1 MIVTFVSQCQKNS
14 LKRTRRVLDAY
25 ANRIGDNVWQTIITE
40 EGLMMVKKL
49 LRKTAS
55 KNTAVSCHWIRS
67 RRRTELMWIVGNRN
81 QFNSEGHVPVN
92 TTQKELITDVITM
105 KPKKDQLYANT
116 QLQPLAEHLFAV
128 GYVAEQ
134 LFKNTVRND
143 EKNNLAN
150 IAYLAGCLHD
160 LGKIDPHFQDWVRK
174 GKQKDEESD
183 GQHIDSKFTFDKHP
197 RHNEISSVLLS
208 LFDDQITGI
217 NLQQREALQHAVYWH
232 HAKPFRGKD
241 EKGNFDKVFNVYET
255 FKKNLSVEEFEKV
268 LQDVISLLKAV
279 NKIAER
285 QDNTNILNEKLV
297 WSLSDLIDR
306 FEKFEHYYN
315 GKDFS
320 EFKSYSL
327 NDDFEKLRSKI
338 QKNAQNN
345 LLRACVISADRIV
358 SKQTAEDLMA
368 YIQEGRLDELANNA
382 VETTSFLTM
391 YLENSSTK
399 FPPSERTTVQN
410 DIAKKLNEQ
419 PKIPVLA
426 GPAGCGKTRIAL
438 EWARLQKAEKI
449 IWVCPRVQVCQ
460 GIFQELIETY
470 LPDADV
476 EIFTGEFKYT
486 NEWGKETIEEDYFS
500 ADVVVTTIDQILSSI
515 VTHSNVNS
523 LIPFMNAHVVFD
535 EYHEYIP
542 MDIFNLLFAELIAN
556 KNMHA
561 DYQKKALLVSA
572 TPHYFYLENVL
583 GFNVDEKH
591 SQVISMKSFNQSQYR
606 LNFIDYDENSL
617 TGNPFYQSYDAKTF
631 VISNTAQ
638 TAQLGFIYQK
648 NNENSILF
656 HSKFKKSDKRELFD
670 EVYEA
675 FKKEGSEKYSILRS
689 GPIVQAS
696 LNISSDAMLT
706 EMTSPENMLQRLGRL
721 DRFGENSEVNI
732 LSVAITDAVKNGKT
746 IGTSAYFLNQLS
758 MLQTTK
764 VWYDYLQDQIGE
776 KTFSLTDLYRLY
788 KEFYSSDA
796 GSKATQSD
804 LEKALKKSI
813 ALMGSK
819 VSEPTVVVKT
829 KSKER
834 KSKISKNSLRGD
846 SCFVQMA
853 VLNLDDYQNP
863 LFENRYAYDPPLDDV
878 SEYDN
883 LTESLSI
890 VRDIGL
896 LPFIAKK
903 HGNIDPSHP
912 VKGIPEKKFQARCR
926 VLESYARDADYP
938 LYLSYTIDDLDKVG
952 GSGERNEHAI
962 YYGICSEQS
971 VGSIL
976 LEKLHLLKS
985 NQGE

>member
-14 LKRTRRVLDAY
+14 LKRTRKVLDAY
-25 ANRIGDNVWQTIITE
+25 ANRIGDNVWQTIVTE

-67 RRRTELMWIVGNRN
+67 RRRTELMWIVGNRS

-116 QLQPLAEHLFAV
+116 HLQPLAEHLFAV

-143 EKNNLAN
+143 EKSNLAN
-150 IAYLAGCLHD
+150 VAYLAGCLHD

-197 RHNEISSVLLS
+197 RHNEISAILLS

-217 NLQQREALQHAVYWH
+217 NLQQREALQHTVYWH

-241 EKGNFDKVFNVYET
+241 EKGNFDKIFNVYELLS
-255 FKKNLSVEEFEKV
+255 KNLGSEAFEKV
-268 LQDVISLLKAV
+268 LVDVTSLLKAV
-279 NKIAER
+279 KKIAEK
-285 QDNTNILNEKLV
+285 QNDVNSLNEKLI
-297 WSLSDLIDR
+297 WSLNDLTDR
-306 FEKFEHYYN
+306 LEKFEYHGK

-327 NDDFEKLRSKI
+327 NDDFAKVRSNI

-345 LLRACVISADRIV
+345 FLRSCVISADRIV
-358 SKQTAEDLMA
+358 SEKSAEDLMA
-368 YIQEGRLDELANNA
+368 YIQEGRLAELANDA
-382 VETTSFLTM
+382 VEETSLLAM
-391 YLENSSTK
+391 HLDNASTK

-410 DIAKKLNEQ
+410 RISEELSQKKN
-419 PKIPVLA
+419 IPVLA

-470 LPDADV
+470 LPDANV

-515 VTHSNVNS
+515 VTHTNVNS

-542 MDIFNLLFAELIAN
+542 MDIFNLLFAELIAS

-583 GFNVDEKH
+583 DMHKDDVVE
-591 SQVISMKSFNQSQYR
+591 MASFNQSKYQFK
-606 LNFIDYDENSL
+606 FIDYDEKSL
-617 TGNPFYQSYDAKTF
+617 TDNPFFQKYDDKTF

-638 TAQLGFIYQK
+638 TAQLGFIHQK

-675 FKKEGSEKYSILRS
+675 FKKKGTEKYSVLRS

-721 DRFGENSEVNI
+721 DRFGENNEPNI
-732 LSVAITDAVKNGKT
+732 LSVAITDAVKNGKS

-764 VWYDYLQDQIGE
+764 AWYDYLQDKLGE
-776 KTFSLTDLYRLY
+776 KFFSLTDLYRFY
-788 KEFYSSDA
+788 KEFYSSDS
-796 GSKATQSD
+796 GSKATQDD
-804 LEKALKKSI
+804 LDKALKKSI
-813 ALMGSK
+813 TLIGSK
-819 VSEPTVVVKT
+819 VSEPTVVIKT

-863 LFENRYAYDPPLDDV
+863 VFENRYAYDPPLDDV
-878 SEYDN
+878 TEYDN
-883 LTESLSI
+883 LTESLSVI
-890 VRDIGL
+890 RDVGL

-912 VKGIPEKKFQARCR
+912 VKGITEKKFQARCK

-952 GSGERNEHAI
+952 GSSERNEHAI
-962 YYGICSEQS
+962 YYGICNEQS
-971 VGSIL
+971 IGSISL
-976 LEKLHLLKS
+976 DKLHLLNS